1 MLGWVQKRKGEVSD
15 KIVSYLKHLFL
26 TTHNTAFIR
35 TFNEKFMKP
44 WYHSVIAISFCFAY
58 AGKFLTFSYE
68 LNTYWILAVAEGT
81 SCMHIE
87 KALLKSTC

>member
-1 MLGWVQKRKGEVSD
+1 MQKRKGEVSD

-26 TTHNTAFIR
+26 TTQNTAFIR
-35 TFNEKFMKP
+35 TFNEKFVKP